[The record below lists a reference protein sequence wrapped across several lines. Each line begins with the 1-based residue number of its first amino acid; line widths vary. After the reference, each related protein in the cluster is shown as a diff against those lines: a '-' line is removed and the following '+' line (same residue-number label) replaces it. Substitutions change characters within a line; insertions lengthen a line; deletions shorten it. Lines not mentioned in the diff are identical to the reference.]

1 MLQLKNGIRVLVK
14 PMQGLMS
21 VSVGVMVGVGSAYE
35 TEKESGIS
43 HYIEH
48 MMFKGTKNRSA
59 LAISEYVDDFG
70 GQINAFTSKNTT
82 CYYVKCTAEHVSR
95 AFNVLADMLQN
106 SLFSEEEQKKEKG
119 VILEEIHMG
128 EDTPDELCLDLSALA
143 IFGANGYGKPIIG
156 TEENVKRFNREEIQA
171 FMAKHYTPQNVVI
184 SVTGNVNEKEI
195 YAMAEEF
202 FGEWTARPYHLPAP
216 KIIYQK
222 GTEYKS
228 KRIEQTHLS
237 FDFPSYAYEHE
248 NANALTLASA
258 VLGGSMS
265 SRLFQKIR
273 EELGLAYSVY
283 TMRSSYLGGG
293 DICVYAG
300 VNPERSQE
308 ASAAIACLLSDFSK
322 RGITNSEFA
331 RAKEQMK
338 ASFVFSQDNVA
349 TQMLVLGK
357 HALLTGE
364 TYDLEGK
371 LAEMN
376 AVTLDGVN
384 STVAEIFNP
393 EKLAVSAVFK
403 EGKESDVRAAFL
415 NAIK

>member
-48 MMFKGTKNRSA
+48 MMFKGTKTRSA

-119 VILEEIHMG
+119 VILEEIHMC

-143 IFGANGYGKPIIG
+143 LFGRGGYGKAIIG
-156 TEENVKRFNREEIQA
+156 TEENVKRFNRQEIQD
-171 FMAKHYTPQNVVI
+171 FLAKHYAPENIVI
-184 SVTGNVNEKEI
+184 AVTGKVNEYEI
-195 YAMAEEF
+195 YALAEEY
-202 FGEWTARPYHLPAP
+202 FGEAQPRPYEASVPEIL
-216 KIIYQK
+216 YQK
-222 GTEYKS
+222 GTEIKS

-237 FDFPSYAYEHE
+237 FVFPSYSYEHPK
-248 NANALTLASA
+248 ANALTLASA

-265 SRLFQKIR
+265 SRLFQRIR

-283 TMRSSYLGGG
+283 TVRSSYLGGG
-293 DICVYAG
+293 GMAVYAG
-300 VNPERSQE
+300 VNPTRASE
-308 ASAAIACLLSDFSK
+308 ASGAIAGLLSEFVQK
-322 RGITNSEFA
+322 GITEGEFT

-338 ASFVFSQDNVA
+338 ASFVFSQDNVS

-357 HALLTGE
+357 HALLVGE
-364 TYDLEGK
+364 VYDMQEK
-371 LAEMN
+371 LQEMH
-376 AVTLDGVN
+376 AVTLGEVN
-384 STVAEIFNP
+384 DAVREIFNP
-393 EKLAVSAVFK
+393 EKLAVSAVFQ
-403 EGKESDVRAAFL
+403 EGREADVRAAFL
-415 NAIK
+415 NALK

>member
-35 TEKESGIS
+35 TQTESGIS

-82 CYYVKCTAEHVSR
+82 CYYVKCTKEHVKR

-171 FMAKHYTPQNVVI
+171 FMTKHYAPQNVVI
-184 SVTGNVNEKEI
+184 SVTGNVDEGEI
-195 YAMAEEF
+195 YALAQEY
-202 FGEWTARPYHLPAP
+202 FGEYKGGDYQVSAPA
-216 KIIYQK
+216 ITYQN
-222 GTEYKS
+222 GVEYKS

-248 NANALTLASA
+248 KANALTLASA

-300 VNPERSQE
+300 VNPTRATE
-308 ASAAIACLLSDFSK
+308 ASAAIASLLSNFSQK
-322 RGITNSEFA
+322 GITESEFT

-364 TYDLEGK
+364 TYDMEKK

-376 AVTLDGVN
+376 AVTIASVN
-384 STVAEIFNP
+384 DAIREIFNP
-393 EKLAVSAVFK
+393 EKLAVSAVFQ
-403 EGKESDVRAAFL
+403 EGKEADVRSAFL
-415 NAIK
+415 NAVK